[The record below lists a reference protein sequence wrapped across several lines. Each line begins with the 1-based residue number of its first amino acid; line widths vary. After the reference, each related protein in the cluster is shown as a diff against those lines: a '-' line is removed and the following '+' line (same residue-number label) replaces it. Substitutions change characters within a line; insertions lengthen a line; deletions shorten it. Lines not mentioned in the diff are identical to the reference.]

1 MIFLYTL
8 NPVYLN
14 ALQLVRHSSLPE
26 DAKELIAAMWVLP
39 LLLPLLLLL
48 LMLLLLPFLTICA
61 CVKKP
66 TG

>member
-1 MIFLYTL
+1 
-8 NPVYLN
+8 VYLN

-39 LLLPLLLLL
+39 LLLLLL
-48 LMLLLLPFLTICA
+48 FLTICA